1 LLRKVRALPG
11 IKKVFIRSGIRF
23 DYLLADKNLNF
34 LDELCRFHVSGQL
47 KIAPEHVAPPVLEK
61 MGKPGK
67 EVYTRFMRLFDKK
80 NKEIGLP
87 QFLVPYFISSHPGC
101 TLNNAVE
108 LAEFLRDIKH
118 HPQQV
123 QDFIPTPGSASTAM
137 YYSGIDPET
146 GKSVFVARNPHD
158 KAMQRAL
165 MQYRNPSNR
174 QLVLEALQK
183 ANRMDLVG
191 SGPKCLIYV
200 DEKKQGKRFGNR
212 PTNGKPT
219 GGKATGNKPA
229 GAKGSFGK
237 AGNNKPFDKF
247 DKKTSGKN
255 TTRKHK

>member
-1 LLRKVRALPG
+1 
-11 IKKVFIRSGIRF
+11 
-23 DYLLADKNLNF
+23 
-34 LDELCRFHVSGQL
+34 
-47 KIAPEHVAPPVLEK
+47 
-61 MGKPGK
+61 
-67 EVYTRFMRLFDKK
+67 
-80 NKEIGLP
+80 
-87 QFLVPYFISSHPGC
+87 
-101 TLNNAVE
+101 
-108 LAEFLRDIKH
+108 
-118 HPQQV
+118 
-123 QDFIPTPGSASTAM
+123 
-137 YYSGIDPET
+137 
-146 GKSVFVARNPHD
+146 
-158 KAMQRAL
+158 

-200 DEKKQGKRFGNR
+200 DDKKQGKRFGNR

>member
-1 LLRKVRALPG
+1 
-11 IKKVFIRSGIRF
+11 
-23 DYLLADKNLNF
+23 
-34 LDELCRFHVSGQL
+34 
-47 KIAPEHVAPPVLEK
+47 

-67 EVYTRFMRLFDKK
+67 EVYMRFMRLFDKK

-87 QFLVPYFISSHPGC
+87 QYLVPYFISSHPGC

-165 MQYRNPSNR
+165 MQYRNPKNR

-191 SGPKCLIYV
+191 SGPKCLIQA
-200 DEKKQGKRFGNR
+200 DDKNNKRGFTKPR
-212 PTNGKPT
+212 NGK
-219 GGKATGNKPA
+219 N
-229 GAKGSFGK
+229 
-237 AGNNKPFDKF
+237 
-247 DKKTSGKN
+247 DKKPVAKTN
-255 TTRKHK
+255 TRKRK